1 MSFSSALYKLERGD
15 LLGAAK
21 AVGQVCEARSSK
33 GLCHAT
39 CQRCRLEA
47 ARQALLSSRVFAKG
61 RRYRSL

>member
-1 MSFSSALYKLERGD
+1 MSLSSALYRLERGD

-33 GLCHAT
+33 GLCRAT

-47 ARQALLSSRVFAKG
+47 ARQALLSGRVASKG
-61 RRYRSL
+61 RGYRSL